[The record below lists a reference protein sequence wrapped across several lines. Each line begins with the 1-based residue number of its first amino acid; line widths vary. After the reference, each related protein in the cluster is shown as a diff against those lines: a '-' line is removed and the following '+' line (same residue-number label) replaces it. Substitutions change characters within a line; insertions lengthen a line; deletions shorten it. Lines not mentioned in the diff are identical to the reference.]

1 MKQKKKRLGNVP
13 NTNYFWAFFLPIL
26 ESHDIMEIP
35 TNKVTQMII
44 RAMQS
49 CEKINGPSDESFQ
62 ANLLS
67 GYPRCKK
74 DISDYM
80 AKVIQERFKHQ
91 RSFA

>member
-1 MKQKKKRLGNVP
+1 MTKLHD
-13 NTNYFWAFFLPIL
+13 TNNFWVFYIMPCIL

-74 DISDYM
+74 DIRDYI
-80 AKVIQERFKHQ
+80 AKVINARLKHE
-91 RSFA
+91 SSLA

>member
-1 MKQKKKRLGNVP
+1 MP
-13 NTNYFWAFFLPIL
+13 FIL
-26 ESHDIMEIP
+26 ESHDIIEIP

-80 AKVIQERFKHQ
+80 AKVIQERLKLLLSLLLFFILAI
-91 RSFA
+91 S

>member
-1 MKQKKKRLGNVP
+1 MP
-13 NTNYFWAFFLPIL
+13 CIL

-35 TNKVTQMII
+35 TNNVTQMII

-80 AKVIQERFKHQ
+80 AKVIQERLKLLL
-91 RSFA
+91 SLLLLLPAIS

>member
-1 MKQKKKRLGNVP
+1 MP
-13 NTNYFWAFFLPIL
+13 CIL

-35 TNKVTQMII
+35 TNNVTQMII

-80 AKVIQERFKHQ
+80 AKVIQERLKLLL
-91 RSFA
+91 SLLLLLLAIS

>member
-1 MKQKKKRLGNVP
+1 MP
-13 NTNYFWAFFLPIL
+13 CIL

-35 TNKVTQMII
+35 TKKVTQMII

-80 AKVIQERFKHQ
+80 AKVIQERLKLLLSLLLLSLFLKIPL
-91 RSFA
+91 

>member
-1 MKQKKKRLGNVP
+1 MRKEKIRNVP
-13 NTNYFWAFFLPIL
+13 NTNYIWVFILCHVFL

-35 TNKVTQMII
+35 TKKVTQMII

-80 AKVIQERFKHQ
+80 AKVIQERLKHQ
-91 RSFA
+91 RSFV

>member
-1 MKQKKKRLGNVP
+1 MP
-13 NTNYFWAFFLPIL
+13 YIL

-74 DISDYM
+74 DMSDYM
-80 AKVIQERFKHQ
+80 SKVIQLELENQ
-91 RSFA
+91 RSLAK

>member
-1 MKQKKKRLGNVP
+1 MP
-13 NTNYFWAFFLPIL
+13 CIL

-67 GYPRCKK
+67 GYPRCKN
-74 DISDYM
+74 DIRDYI
-80 AKVIQERFKHQ
+80 AKVSNARLKHE
-91 RSFA
+91 SSLA

>member
-1 MKQKKKRLGNVP
+1 MP
-13 NTNYFWAFFLPIL
+13 CIL

-44 RAMQS
+44 LAMQS

-74 DISDYM
+74 DIRDYI
-80 AKVIQERFKHQ
+80 AKVMNNARLKHE
-91 RSFA
+91 SSLAIISAISHILL

>member
-1 MKQKKKRLGNVP
+1 MP
-13 NTNYFWAFFLPIL
+13 CIL

-67 GYPRCKK
+67 GYPRCRE

-80 AKVIQERFKHQ
+80 AKVIQERLKLLLSLLLLFFILAI
-91 RSFA
+91 S